1 MSVGDAMTS
10 DLFALVCPALA
21 HIRPALPQRDYSA
34 NVQGFD
40 ENAGA
45 IRRAVRLR
53 SNANFVAM
61 KRRHEDVADQGE

>member
-1 MSVGDAMTS
+1 
-10 DLFALVCPALA
+10 
-21 HIRPALPQRDYSA
+21 LPQRDYSA
-34 NVQGFD
+34 NFQGFD

-53 SNANFVAM
+53 SNGDFVAM

>member
-21 HIRPALPQRDYSA
+21 HHPSSLAPNTTTRPTS
-34 NVQGFD
+34 
-40 ENAGA
+40 
-45 IRRAVRLR
+45 RASMRMRARFNVRLR
-53 SNANFVAM
+53 RNGDFVAM